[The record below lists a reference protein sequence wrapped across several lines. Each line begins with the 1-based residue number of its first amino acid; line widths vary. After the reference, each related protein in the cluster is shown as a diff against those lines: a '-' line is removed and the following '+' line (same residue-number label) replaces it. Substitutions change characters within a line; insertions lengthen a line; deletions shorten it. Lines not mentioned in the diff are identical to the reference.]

1 MPIIIRNIFEDYCKE
16 KFNVKDCVAVN
27 NGSSALIA
35 PLWSMDLQ
43 PGDEVITTP
52 FTFISTSTSITIAG
66 GTPVFVDIKE
76 ENYLIDENKIEEAI
90 TDKTRAILPV
100 HLYGQPCNME
110 AIMAI
115 AKKHNLI
122 VIEDCAQSFGAQYKG
137 QMVGTFGDV
146 GAFSFH
152 KTKTMSTFEGG
163 MILTPHHSRLDD
175 EKIRAITN
183 QGQVGKYNH
192 EYLGFNF
199 RLAEPL
205 CLQAYHNI
213 KLHMEGST
221 AELGMRDWTYGHYP
235 KVVYNQPIYKKL
247 GITGNCPVAEAAA
260 KKVREY
266 KNKVNG

>member
-1 MPIIIRNIFEDYCKE
+1 
-16 KFNVKDCVAVN
+16 
-27 NGSSALIA
+27 
-35 PLWSMDLQ
+35 
-43 PGDEVITTP
+43 
-52 FTFISTSTSITIAG
+52 
-66 GTPVFVDIKE
+66 
-76 ENYLIDENKIEEAI
+76 
-90 TDKTRAILPV
+90 
-100 HLYGQPCNME
+100 ME

-115 AKKHNLI
+115 AEKHNLI

-163 MILTPHHSRLDD
+163 MILTPHHSNLNAD
-175 EKIRAITN
+175 KIRAICN

-213 KLHMEGST
+213 KLHMKAST

-247 GITGNCPVAEAAA
+247 GITGNCPIAEAAA
-260 KKVREY
+260 KKVREHKK
-266 KNKVNG
+266 KNQ

>member
-1 MPIIIRNIFEDYCKE
+1 MPIIIREIFEDYCKE
-16 KFNVKDCVAVN
+16 KFDVKDCVAVN

-52 FTFISTSTSITIAG
+52 FTFISTATSITIAG
-66 GTPVFVDIKE
+66 GIPVFVDIKE
-76 ENYLIDENKIEEAI
+76 DNFLIDENKIEAAI
-90 TDKTRAILPV
+90 TSKTKAILPV
-100 HLYGQPCNME
+100 HLYGQACNMD

-122 VIEDCAQSFGAQYKG
+122 VIEDCAQSFGAQYKDR
-137 QMVGTFGDV
+137 MVGTFGDV
-146 GAFSFH
+146 GCFSFH

-163 MILTPHHSRLDD
+163 MILTPHHSNLNAD
-175 EKIRAITN
+175 KIRAICN

-213 KLHMEGST
+213 KLHMKAST

-235 KVVYNQPIYKKL
+235 KVVCNQPIYKKL
-247 GITGNCPVAEAAA
+247 GITGDCPIAEAAA
-260 KKVREY
+260 MKVVQHKKKTNE
-266 KNKVNG
+266 

>member
-1 MPIIIRNIFEDYCKE
+1 MPIIIRNIFEEYCKE
-16 KFNVKDCVAVN
+16 KFDVKDCVAVN

-43 PGDEVITTP
+43 PGDEIITTP

-66 GTPVFVDIKE
+66 GIPVFVDIKE
-76 ENYLIDENKIEEAI
+76 ENYLIDENKIEAAI

-115 AKKHNLI
+115 AEKHNLI

-183 QGQVGKYNH
+183 QGQIGKYIFRHDPIVNKINVFEKPASSEPEWFIDVSENLSEKDFH
-192 EYLGFNF
+192 YEIMDWYAKFN
-199 RLAEPL
+199 
-205 CLQAYHNI
+205 
-213 KLHMEGST
+213 S
-221 AELGMRDWTYGHYP
+221 
-235 KVVYNQPIYKKL
+235 
-247 GITGNCPVAEAAA
+247 
-260 KKVREY
+260 
-266 KNKVNG
+266 